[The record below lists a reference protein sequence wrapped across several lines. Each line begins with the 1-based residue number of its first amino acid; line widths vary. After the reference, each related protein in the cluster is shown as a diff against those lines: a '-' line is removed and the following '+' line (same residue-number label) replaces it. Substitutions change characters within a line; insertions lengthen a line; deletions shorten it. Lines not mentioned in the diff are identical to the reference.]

1 MSTIRCEW
9 GMWEHE
15 GSHAKTDFGRREL
28 DGWAMG
34 WAVSGDGA
42 GSVGHAWVFSRALG
56 LCMDDRSE

>member
-1 MSTIRCEW
+1 M
-9 GMWEHE
+9 GEHE

-42 GSVGHAWVFSRALG
+42 GSVGHAWVFSQALE